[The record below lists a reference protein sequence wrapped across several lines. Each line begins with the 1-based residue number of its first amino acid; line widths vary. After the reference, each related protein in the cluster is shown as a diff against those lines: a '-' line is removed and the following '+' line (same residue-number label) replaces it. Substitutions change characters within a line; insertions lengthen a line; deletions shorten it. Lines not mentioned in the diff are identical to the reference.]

1 MFFTKLLILFIIIP
15 VTELYILIEVGKRI
29 GSLTTISII
38 IFTGILGAY
47 LVKNQG
53 FMILKKIQNDLND
66 GIMPGDSLIQGAII
80 LAGGILLLTPG
91 FVTDTVGFIFLI
103 PVSRNVIKK
112 YLLKWLKGKIE
123 KGNVYYKEFS
133 MSQVILEGTLEK

>member
-1 MFFTKLLILFIIIP
+1 MFFTKLLILFVIVP
-15 VTELYILIEVGKRI
+15 VTELYILIEVGKKI
-29 GSLTTISII
+29 GSLTTIGII

-80 LAGGILLLTPG
+80 LVGGILLLTPG
-91 FVTDTVGFIFLI
+91 FVTDILGFIFLI
-103 PVSRNVIKK
+103 PVSRNVVKK
-112 YLLKWLKGKIE
+112 YLLKWLKGKIKE
-123 KGNVYYKEFS
+123 GNIYYKEF
-133 MSQVILEGTLEK
+133 

>member
-1 MFFTKLLILFIIIP
+1 MVFTKLLILFIIIP

-29 GSLTTISII
+29 GSLTTIGII

-53 FMILKKIQNDLND
+53 FMILKKIQNDLDD

-123 KGNVYYKEFS
+123 KGNVYYKEF
-133 MSQVILEGTLEK
+133 

>member
-1 MFFTKLLILFIIIP
+1 MFFTKLLILFVIVP

-123 KGNVYYKEFS
+123 KSNVYYKEF
-133 MSQVILEGTLEK
+133 

>member
-1 MFFTKLLILFIIIP
+1 MMFFSKLLILFIVVP
-15 VTELYILIEVGKRI
+15 VAELYVLIEVGKKI
-29 GSLTTISII
+29 GSLTTIGII

-53 FMILKKIQNDLND
+53 FLILKKIQNDLND

-80 LAGGILLLTPG
+80 LVGGILLLTPG

-103 PVSRNVIKK
+103 PASRNVLKK
-112 YLLKWLKGKIE
+112 YLLKWLKGKIAE
-123 KGNVYYKEFS
+123 GNIYYNE
-133 MSQVILEGTLEK
+133 L